1 MDNSKVRQGFIAALL
16 EMDPKKIKKIIINI
30 EMQVKKYNYWDK
42 RILFY
47 MSDALTGRRRFIDFM
62 VSVSLLQRLQRK

>member
-16 EMDPKKIKKIIINI
+16 EMDPKKIKKTIINI

-42 RILFY
+42 RILLY

-62 VSVSLLQRLQRK
+62 VRVSLLQRLQRK